1 MQYNM
6 IPCNESFQNTQYSL
20 NRIYMILLRNTSR
33 AHDPWGTREF
43 HIPTKT
49 ISMCLCGR
57 SQRIIRISKNFARM
71 VYTGP
76 NYNLNISPSPARTIS
91 TCPTYTQ
98 SHVNACTQYYFS
110 KGDDDAP
117 ESVKYRH
124 TT

>member
-1 MQYNM
+1 MQCNM
-6 IPCNESFQNTQYSL
+6 ISCNESFQNIQYSL
-20 NRIYMILLRNTSR
+20 NRIYMILLGNTSR
-33 AHDPWGTREF
+33 DHDPWGTREV
-43 HIPTKT
+43 HIPTRT
-49 ISMCLCGR
+49 IFTFLCGR
-57 SQRIIRISKNFARM
+57 SQRTIIISTIFART
-71 VYTGP
+71 VSTCP